1 MSQKQRIMSGM
12 RPTGKLHIGH
22 YMGVLKN
29 WVELQSQYDCYFAV
43 ADWHALT
50 TKFDKTDELKQNV
63 VEVVLDWLA
72 CGIDPNTSHIYVQS
86 LVPQTAELHI
96 YLSMITPQRWVERDP
111 TLKDMVKA
119 MRGYGALVD
128 FDEPPEN
135 YTEHQKHSYILNQ
148 MEKDVLSYGLMG
160 YPVLQSADI
169 MTFNANLVPV
179 GQDQVAHIEIT
190 RDIARRFNHIYKTD
204 FFNEPQ
210 CKLTKTPMLKG
221 IDGQKMGK
229 SFGNDIKISD
239 DEDTTTKK
247 IMKGIT
253 DANRIKREDPGQV
266 DNCEVIY
273 PYYQIFTDKATCA
286 AVKSECESA
295 IRGCADCKR
304 QLAAAVNE
312 YFRPIRLK
320 RTELEQNMDYV
331 YQVIKVGSQRASQ
344 EAQKTIEQVRRI
356 VKMY

>member
-29 WVELQSQYDCYFAV
+29 WVALQSQYDCYFAV

-63 VEVVLDWLA
+63 VDVVLDWLA
-72 CGIDPNTSHIYVQS
+72 CGIDPSISHIYVQS

-96 YLSMITPQRWVERDP
+96 YLSMITPQNWVERDP

-119 MRGYGALVD
+119 MRGDDVD
-128 FDEPPEN
+128 KTVE
-135 YTEHQKHSYILNQ
+135 
-148 MEKDVLSYGLMG
+148 LSYGLMG

-179 GQDQVAHIEIT
+179 GRDQVAHIEIT
-190 RDIARRFNHIYKTD
+190 RDIAKRFNHIYKTD

-210 CKLTKTPMLKG
+210 CKLTEVPMLKG

-229 SFGNDIKISD
+229 SFANDIKISD

-253 DANRIKREDPGQV
+253 DANRIKRDDPGQV

-273 PYYQIFTDKATCA
+273 PYYQIFTDETTCDTVKA
-286 AVKSECESA
+286 ECEGA

-312 YFRPIRLK
+312 YFRPIRAK
-320 RTELEQNMDYV
+320 RIELEQNMDYV
-331 YQVIKVGSQRASQ
+331 YQVIKDGSARASQ
-344 EAQKTIEQVRRI
+344 EAQVTIEQVRQL

>member
-22 YMGVLKN
+22 YMGVLRN

-63 VEVVLDWLA
+63 VDVVMDWLA
-72 CGIDPNTSHIYVQS
+72 CGINPETSHIYVQS

-96 YLSMITPQRWVERDP
+96 YLSMITPQNWVERDP

-119 MRGYGALVD
+119 MRGDDVD
-128 FDEPPEN
+128 KTVE
-135 YTEHQKHSYILNQ
+135 
-148 MEKDVLSYGLMG
+148 LSYGLMG
-160 YPVLQSADI
+160 YPVLQSADV

-190 RDIARRFNHIYKTD
+190 RDIARRFNHIYKTN

-210 CKLTKTPMLKG
+210 CKLTQTPMLKG
-221 IDGQKMGK
+221 VDGQKMGK
-229 SFGNDIKISD
+229 SFANDIKISD
-239 DEDTTTKK
+239 DEATTTKK

-253 DANRIKREDPGQV
+253 DANRIKRDDPGQV

-273 PYYQIFTDKATCA
+273 PYYQIFADDLTDS
-286 AVKSECESA
+286 VKLGCESA
-295 IRGCADCKR
+295 TRGCADCKR
-304 QLAAAVNE
+304 QLAEAVNE
-312 YFRPIRLK
+312 YFRPIRAK
-320 RTELEQNMDYV
+320 RIELENNIDYV
-331 YQVIKVGSQRASQ
+331 HQVIREGSARASQ
-344 EAQKTIEQVRRI
+344 EAQVTIEQVRKL

>member
-1 MSQKQRIMSGM
+1 M

-29 WVELQSQYDCYFAV
+29 WVALQSEYECYFAV

-50 TKFDKTDELKQNV
+50 TKFDKTEDLKQNV

-72 CGIDPNTSHIYVQS
+72 CGIDPATSHIYVQS

-96 YLSMITPQRWVERDP
+96 YLSMITPQNWVERDP

-119 MRGYGALVD
+119 MRGEHPINVSRTFLANEEVLVID
-128 FDEPPEN
+128 DETIQE
-135 YTEHQKHSYILNQ
+135 EIIRQGKEL
-148 MEKDVLSYGLMG
+148 LSYGLMG

-169 MTFNANLVPV
+169 MTFNADLVPV

-210 CKLTKTPMLKG
+210 CKLTQVPMLKG
-221 IDGQKMGK
+221 VDGQKMGK
-229 SFGNDIKISD
+229 SFNNDIKISD

-253 DANRIKREDPGQV
+253 DANRIKRDDPGQV
-266 DNCEVIY
+266 ENCEVIY
-273 PYYQIFTDKATCA
+273 PYYEIFTDEATCA
-286 AVKSECESA
+286 KVKLECEGA
-295 IRGCADCKR
+295 TRGCADCKR
-304 QLAAAVNE
+304 QLAASVNE
-312 YFRPIRLK
+312 YFRPIRAK
-320 RTELEQNMDYV
+320 RKELEQNMDYV
-331 YQVIKVGSQRASQ
+331 EQIIKEGSARAAQ
-344 EAQKTIEQVRRI
+344 EAQKTIEQVRKL